1 MQKPLSLSTHE
12 GGRAKPAGFAVVL
25 LIIAV
30 LSATVLNGIFSSD
43 DTYSA
48 AYQKLN
54 EKRNNVIALTTVAT
68 GVSVAI
74 TTFGPDDSGTPV
86 ADQLMVIAR
95 NFALVLAAI
104 VLEKYLLGIM
114 GTVFFGAIV
123 PFCCV
128 LAAVTG
134 FMKPTNP
141 SRQVYRQAAIKL
153 FALGLVLF
161 LTTPASVYIASR
173 IDETYQESIEATVEQ
188 GSEITAV
195 SDGAAEG
202 ASEGDSSTAK
212 EESRSA
218 SKDDDKE
225 AGNPF
230 EFLTNFGNDVANNV
244 STAVEGATSVVTD
257 AIAAAQNMVGNL
269 IELFGVMLAT
279 SILIPILAPLVMYL
293 AFKALFGQQLSS
305 APQQVVLL
313 PAQAESSIVPL
324 RNAEPDD
331 ANAEKSDD
339 SGED

>member
-1 MQKPLSLSTHE
+1 MQKSLPLSAHE
-12 GGRAKPAGFAVVL
+12 GGRGKQMGFAAVL

-30 LSATVLNGIFSSD
+30 ISATLLNGIFSSD
-43 DTYSA
+43 DTYSG

-74 TTFGPDDSGTPV
+74 TTIGPDDAGTPV
-86 ADQLMVIAR
+86 AEQLMVIAR

-114 GTVFFGAIV
+114 GTAFFGVIV
-123 PFCCV
+123 PLCCV
-128 LAAVTG
+128 IAAATG

-141 SRQVYRQAAIKL
+141 NRQVYRQAAIKL

-173 IDETYQESIEATVEQ
+173 IDETYQESIDATVEQ
-188 GSEITAV
+188 GSEITAA
-195 SDGAAEG
+195 SNSNADAS
-202 ASEGDSSTAK
+202 SEGDSSAV
-212 EESRSA
+212 EGESRGTGKS
-218 SKDDDKE
+218 DDKE
-225 AGNPF
+225 AANPF
-230 EFLTNFGNDVANNV
+230 EFLTNFGDDVAKNV
-244 STAVEGATSVVTD
+244 SSAVEGATSVVAG

-279 SILIPILAPLVMYL
+279 SILIPILSPLVMYL
-293 AFKALFGQQLSS
+293 AFKALFGQQLSA

-313 PAQAESSIVPL
+313 PAQSDNSIVSL
-324 RNAEPDD
+324 RASEPEEVD
-331 ANAEKSDD
+331 AEKSDD
-339 SGED
+339 SSEG